1 MKRKLRIMITLL
13 VVMTIIILP
22 QAVSAASIIN
32 VGSRDTTMY
41 FQYYSSGW
49 RNLDTPHHYVIGTSP
64 EQIAY
69 CVAHRKSAPNSGG
82 SNYSNADVLDNYS
95 FTTSTGLQIILE
107 QGYPLETGGLNAD
120 EARYATANAIRFWL
134 SEREYYEGGTDYFYN
149 YTDFHQYS
157 DADLRSMAAGGMI
170 GSKIRTRSGYNNGVL
185 QFAIELL
192 IKARSQVMI
201 PHSINFSSSTLDLS
215 INGEYFVGSTTVTM
229 VNCKKYKL
237 NSSLPAGSAIY
248 GHTGNNGDVLTFYI
262 PISAVT
268 SGVSYGISAD
278 GLDDRTRSNIFVHAP
293 TSSSIQPVITVT
305 GAAMGDNYLTNVA
318 SKNMT
323 LKTPPMPDL
332 TITSVWPGSA
342 ASSSVPTI
350 KYQTHVESIGWQD
363 WKLNGAVAGTNGQ
376 NYRVEA
382 MCIDI
387 AGADNS
393 IEYRTHVQ
401 DIGWMAWVNEGGMS
415 GTTGEA
421 KKIEAL
427 EIRLKGSMATNYDV
441 YYRAHVQEIGWQSW
455 VKNGATAGTSGQSLR
470 LEAIQIMLVQKGA
483 GAPGPI
489 TVNSGE
495 TVTVTVAV
503 TNCGNSAVRSTV
515 VQLTPN
521 GLSALTKT
529 VSLGAGQSTNM
540 TFTFTA
546 PSYSS
551 NTNMSIVA
559 KVDPSN
565 AIKESNESNNQGSTS
580 VNVLALP
587 DLTVSSLTTNK
598 TVYNPGETV
607 TVTATIKN
615 SGNITAAASVV
626 KMAPNGLSAQT
637 KSIGSLGAGQSTTV
651 TFTFTAPSYTSNT
664 NMSIVATADSTNV
677 VAEVSETNNQ
687 RSTSIT
693 IQALPDLIV
702 STLTTDKTTYDA
714 GEIITVKASVKNQ
727 GYSTAAASTLTIAP
741 NGYPAMTAAIPAL
754 SAGATSAVQTFTFTA
769 ASNLTATS
777 INIVA
782 TADSKNVVQELIET
796 NNTKST
802 TVTVNALLSDL
813 TFGDDSTIV
822 SSYYAGKDIVISA
835 QVRNLSAQ
843 GVPSV
848 EVKLQLGSA
857 TKTETICVPGKGIN
871 IVVFRITAPMAT
883 GTYPVLLTI
892 DPDNKIAETNEN
904 NNKTNEDGTIKYDGS
919 AGAVKTG
926 AIALA
931 RNDLP
936 DPADTRMEDDHLAR
950 NKSVPALPTLAKSA
964 SHTWTEYR
972 YENGVYVQKSYS
984 ALLSTTFEIKPD
996 PRVAIKDHPDMME
1009 SGFGVSATAA
1019 TRLTTN
1025 YDHPEKLVGP
1035 QMYWAYYPETNYWT
1049 DSDWSQYADALEYKS
1064 GAFGQVGETSWQYA
1078 VSPYSVTDS
1087 RLHYTPVWFPDDM
1100 YEAVGQS
1107 FYGWSPAGQMYQQVS
1122 DTVEI
1127 EGDMYDRFPV
1137 LNR

>member
-1 MKRKLRIMITLL
+1 MKRKFRSLILFIALAMLITAF
-13 VVMTIIILP
+13 MT
-22 QAVSAASIIN
+22 QSASAATISY
-32 VGSRDTTMY
+32 GSRDTNMWM
-41 FQYYSSGW
+41 QYYSGGW
-49 RNLDTPHHYVIGTSP
+49 NNMDTPEHFLMGSSP
-64 EQIAY
+64 EQVAY
-69 CVAHRKSAPNSGG
+69 CVQHRKPSPNGSGSSYTDTNILG
-82 SNYSNADVLDNYS
+82 AYSIP
-95 FTTSTGLQIILE
+95 TQIGLLIILE
-107 QGYPLETGGLNAD
+107 QGYPFETNGLSAS

-134 SEREYYEGGTDYFYN
+134 SEREFYEGGRDDFYN
-149 YTDFHQYS
+149 YTDLHEYNNDQ
-157 DADLRSMAAGGMI
+157 LRALAAGGTI
-170 GSKIRTRSGYNNGVL
+170 GSKVRTRAGYNNGVL

-192 IKARSQVMI
+192 IKARDQMGLNQTVS
-201 PHSINFSSSTLDLS
+201 FSTPTLNLN
-215 INGEYFVGSTTVTM
+215 INGGYYEGSTTVTLA
-229 VNCKKYKL
+229 NCKRYDL
-237 NSSLPAGSAIY
+237 NSSLPTGSQIIGY
-248 GHTGNNGDVLTFYI
+248 TGNHGDVLTFRI
-262 PISAVT
+262 PISAAS
-268 SGVSYGISAD
+268 SGVSYGISAT
-278 GLDDRTRSNIFVHAP
+278 GKDDRTLSNIFINQAIGTPQDLV
-293 TSSSIQPVITVT
+293 TVT
-305 GAAMGDNYLTNVA
+305 KGESYYRDVDYK
-318 SKNMT
+318 SIT
-323 LKTPPMPDL
+323 LYTPALPDL
-332 TITSVWPGSA
+332 TITSVWPSSA

-350 KYQTHVESIGWQD
+350 QYQTHVESIGWQD
-363 WKLNGAVAGTNGQ
+363 WKSNGAVSGTSGR

-415 GTTGEA
+415 GTTGQSL
-421 KKIEAL
+421 KIEAL
-427 EIRLKGSMATNYDV
+427 EIRLKGTMATNYDV
-441 YYRAHVQEIGWQSW
+441 YYRAHVQDIGWQGW
-455 VKNGATAGTSGQSLR
+455 VKNGATAGTSGQNLR

-503 TNCGNSAVRSTV
+503 TNCGSSAVSSAV

-521 GLSALTKT
+521 GLAAQTKT
-529 VSLGAGQSTNM
+529 VSLGAGQSTNV
-540 TFTFTA
+540 TYTFTA
-546 PSYSS
+546 PTYGS
-551 NTNMSIVA
+551 NTNMPIVA
-559 KVDPSN
+559 KVDPN
-565 AIKESNESNNQGSTS
+565 NVIKEMNESNNQGSTS

-607 TVTATIKN
+607 TVTATINNAGKA
-615 SGNITAAASVV
+615 TAAASVV

-637 KSIGSLGAGQSTTV
+637 KSIGSLGAGQSTSV

-664 NMSIVATADSTNV
+664 NMSIVATADSTNA
-677 VAEVSETNNQ
+677 VAEISETNNQ

-702 STLTTDKTTYDA
+702 STLTTDKATYDA
-714 GEIITVKASVKNQ
+714 GETVTVKASVKNQ

-754 SAGATSAVQTFTFTA
+754 STGATSAVQTFTFTA

-777 INIVA
+777 INIMA
-782 TADSKNVVQELIET
+782 TADSTNVVTELIET

-813 TFGDDSTIV
+813 TFGDDITIV
-822 SSYYAGKDIVISA
+822 SSYYTGKDIVIAA

-843 GVPSV
+843 GVPAV

-857 TKTETICVPGKGIN
+857 TKTETICVPGNGIN
-871 IVVFRITAPMAT
+871 IVVFRITTPTST
-883 GTYPVLLTI
+883 GTYPVLMTI
-892 DPDNKIAETNEN
+892 DPANKIAEKNEN
-904 NNKTNEDGTIKYDGS
+904 NNQTNEDGTIKYDGS

-931 RNDLP
+931 RNNLP
-936 DPADTRMEDDHLAR
+936 DPADPRMEDDHLAR

-972 YENGVYVQKSYS
+972 YENGLYVKKSYS
-984 ALLSTTFEIKPD
+984 ALLSTTFEISPD

-1009 SGFGVSATAA
+1009 SGFGVSATAT

-1035 QMYWAYYPETNYWT
+1035 QMYWAFYPDTGYWT

-1078 VSPYSVTDS
+1078 VSAYSVTES
-1087 RLHYTPVWFPDDM
+1087 RLHYTPVWFPDGM

>member
-1 MKRKLRIMITLL
+1 MKRKLRGMTLFIAL
-13 VVMTIIILP
+13 AVFIAAFMT
-22 QAVSAASIIN
+22 QSASAATVN
-32 VGSRDTTMY
+32 YGSRDATMY
-41 FQYYSSGW
+41 MQYYSGGW
-49 RNLDTPHHYVIGTSP
+49 QNMDTPEHFLMGSSP
-64 EQIAY
+64 EQVAY
-69 CVAHRKSAPNSGG
+69 CMQHRKTSPSSSGT
-82 SNYSNADVLDNYS
+82 SYSDTDIFGTYS
-95 FTTSTGLQIILE
+95 TTTQTGLLSILE
-107 QGYPLETGGLNAD
+107 QGYPFETNGLSAS
-120 EARYATANAIRFWL
+120 EARYATANAVRFWM
-134 SEREYYEGGTDYFYN
+134 SEREFYEGGRDDFYN
-149 YTDFHQYS
+149 YTDLHEYNNDQ
-157 DADLRSMAAGGMI
+157 LRALAASGTI
-170 GSKIRTRSGYNNGVL
+170 GSKVRTRPGYNNGVL

-192 IKARSQVMI
+192 IKARNQEEVRLSV
-201 PHSINFSSSTLDLS
+201 NFSTPTLNLN
-215 INGEYFVGSTTVTM
+215 INGGYYEGSTTVM
-229 VNCKKYKL
+229 LENCKRYDL
-237 NSSLPAGSAIY
+237 NSSLPTGSQIFGY
-248 GHTGNNGDVLTFYI
+248 TGNHGDVVTFRI
-262 PISAVT
+262 PISAAS
-268 SGVSYGISAD
+268 SGVSYDISAT
-278 GLDDRTRSNIFVHAP
+278 GKDDRTRSNIYVRVP
-293 TSSSIQPVITVT
+293 LSSNPQIV
-305 GAAMGDNYLTNVA
+305 VA
-318 SKNMT
+318 VDREFYRDVAYSAMT
-323 LKTPPMPDL
+323 LNTPAQPDL
-332 TITSVWPGSA
+332 TITSVWPNSA

-350 KYQTHVESIGWQD
+350 QYQTHVESIGWQD
-363 WKLNGAVAGTNGQ
+363 WKSNGAVAGTSGQ

-382 MCIDI
+382 MYIDI

-401 DIGWMAWVNEGGMS
+401 DIGWMAWINEGGMS
-415 GTTGEA
+415 GTTGQS

-427 EIRLKGSMATNYDV
+427 EIRLKGTMATNYDV
-441 YYRAHVQEIGWQSW
+441 YYRAHVQDVGWQGW
-455 VKNGATAGTSGQSLR
+455 VKNGATAGTSGQNLR

-503 TNCGNSAVRSTV
+503 TNCGNSAVSSAV

-521 GLSALTKT
+521 GLAAQTKT
-529 VSLGAGQSTNM
+529 VSLGAGQST
-540 TFTFTA
+540 TVTYTFTA
-546 PSYSS
+546 PTYSN
-551 NTNMSIVA
+551 NTNMPIVA
-559 KVDPSN
+559 KVDPN
-565 AIKESNESNNQGSTS
+565 NVIKEMNESNNQGSTS

-607 TVTATIKN
+607 TVTATINNAGKT
-615 SGNITAAASVV
+615 TAAASVV
-626 KMAPNGLSAQT
+626 KMAPSGLSAQT
-637 KSIGSLGAGQSTTV
+637 KSIGSLGAGQSTSV
-651 TFTFTAPSYTSNT
+651 TYTFTAPSYTSNT

-677 VAEVSETNNQ
+677 IAEISETNNQ

-693 IQALPDLIV
+693 IQAMPDLIV

-714 GEIITVKASVKNQ
+714 GETVTVKASVKNQ

-754 SAGATSAVQTFTFTA
+754 SAGTTSAVQTFTFTA

-813 TFGDDSTIV
+813 TFGDDSTIA
-822 SSYYAGKDIVISA
+822 SSYYAGKDIVIAA

-843 GVPSV
+843 GVPAV

-857 TKTETICVPGKGIN
+857 TKTETICVPGNGIN

-883 GTYPVLLTI
+883 GTYSVLMTI
-892 DPDNKIAETNEN
+892 DPANKIAEKNEN
-904 NNKTNEDGTIKYDGS
+904 NNQTNEDGTIRYDGS

-926 AIALA
+926 AISLA
-931 RNDLP
+931 RNNLP

-950 NKSVPALPTLAKSA
+950 NKSVPTLPTLAKSA

-972 YENGVYVQKSYS
+972 YENGLYVKKSYS
-984 ALLSTTFEIKPD
+984 ALLSTTFEISPD

-1009 SGFGVSATAA
+1009 SGFGVSATAT

-1035 QMYWAYYPETNYWT
+1035 QMYWAFYPDTGYWT

-1064 GAFGQVGETSWQYA
+1064 GAFGQVGETSWQYP
-1078 VSPYSVTDS
+1078 VSPYSVTES
-1087 RLHYTPVWFPDDM
+1087 RLHYTPVWFPDGM
-1100 YEAVGQS
+1100 YEAFGQS

>member
-1 MKRKLRIMITLL
+1 MKRKLRSVIIIAVLAL
-13 VVMTIIILP
+13 VVAAIMP
-22 QAVSAASIIN
+22 HSASAATISY
-32 VGSRDTTMY
+32 GSRDATMY
-41 FQYYSSGW
+41 MQYYSSGW
-49 RNLDTPHHYVIGTSP
+49 MNMDTPEHFLMGSSP
-64 EQIAY
+64 EQVAY
-69 CVAHRKSAPNSGG
+69 CVQHRKASPSSGG
-82 SNYSNADVLDNYS
+82 SSYTDTNILGTYSMP
-95 FTTSTGLQIILE
+95 TQIGLLIILE
-107 QGYPLETGGLNAD
+107 QGYPFETSGLSAS

-134 SEREYYEGGTDYFYN
+134 SEREFYEGGRDDFYN
-149 YTDFHQYS
+149 YTDLHEYNS
-157 DADLRSMAAGGMI
+157 DQLRAMAAGGTI
-170 GSKIRTRSGYNNGVL
+170 GSKVRTRSGYNNGVL

-192 IKARSQVMI
+192 IKARNQEGLNQSV
-201 PHSINFSSSTLDLS
+201 SFSTPTLNLN
-215 INGEYFVGSTTVTM
+215 INGGYYEGSTTVYLE
-229 VNCKKYKL
+229 NCKRYDI
-237 NSSLPAGSAIY
+237 NTSSFPPGTQVLGY
-248 GHTGNNGDVLTFYI
+248 TGNHGDVLTIRI
-262 PISAVT
+262 PISAAN
-268 SGVSYGISAD
+268 SGVSYGISAT
-278 GLDDRTRSNIFVHAP
+278 GKDDRTLNNIFVNQ
-293 TSSSIQPVITVT
+293 SIGSPQDLTTVTKGESYYRDVDYKTMTVITP
-305 GAAMGDNYLTNVA
+305 AL
-318 SKNMT
+318 
-323 LKTPPMPDL
+323 PDL
-332 TITSVWPGSA
+332 TITSVWPSA
-342 ASSSVPTI
+342 SVSSSVPTI
-350 KYQTHVESIGWQD
+350 KYQTHVESIGWQE
-363 WKLNGAVAGTNGQ
+363 WKQNGAVSGTNGQ

-382 MCIDI
+382 INIDI
-387 AGADNS
+387 AGADSS

-401 DIGWMAWVNEGGMS
+401 DIGWMDWVNEGGMS

-427 EIRLKGSMATNYDV
+427 EIRLKGSTATNYDV

-470 LEAIQIMLVQKGA
+470 LEAIQIVIVQKGA

-503 TNCGNSAVRSTV
+503 TNCGNSAVSSAV

-521 GLSALTKT
+521 GLSAQTKT
-529 VSLGAGQSTNM
+529 VSLGAGQSTNV

-546 PSYSS
+546 PNYSS
-551 NTNMSIVA
+551 NTNMPIVA

-615 SGNITAAASVV
+615 TGNITAAASVV

-664 NMSIVATADSTNV
+664 NMSIMATADSTNV

-822 SSYYAGKDIVISA
+822 SSYYEGKDIVISA

-919 AGAVKTG
+919 VGAVKTG

-950 NKSVPALPTLAKSA
+950 NKSVPALPTLAKSS

-1009 SGFGVSATAA
+1009 SGFGVSATAT

-1107 FYGWSPAGQMYQQVS
+1107 FYGWSPAGQMYSQVS

>member
-1 MKRKLRIMITLL
+1 MKRRFRSL
-13 VVMTIIILP
+13 ILFMVL
-22 QAVSAASIIN
+22 AVLIAAFVTQSASAATVN
-32 VGSRDTTMY
+32 YGSRDATMY
-41 FQYYSSGW
+41 MQYYSSGW
-49 RNLDTPHHYVIGTSP
+49 SNMDTPEHFVVGSSP
-64 EQIAY
+64 EQVAY
-69 CVAHRKSAPNSGG
+69 CIQHRKSSPSSGG
-82 SNYSNADVLDNYS
+82 SAYSDTDVFDSYS
-95 FTTSTGLQIILE
+95 IITRTGLLSILE
-107 QGYPLETGGLNAD
+107 QGYPFDTGGLAAN

-134 SEREYYEGGTDYFYN
+134 SEREFYEGSRDDFYN
-149 YTDFHQYS
+149 YTDLHEYS
-157 DADLRSMAAGGMI
+157 SDQLRAMAASGTI
-170 GSKIRTRSGYNNGVL
+170 GSKVRTRSGYNNGVL

-192 IKARSQVMI
+192 IKARNQEEVRLSV
-201 PHSINFSSSTLDLS
+201 NFSTPTLNLN
-215 INGEYFVGSTTVTM
+215 INGGYYEGSTTVM
-229 VNCKKYKL
+229 LENCKRYDL
-237 NSSLPAGSAIY
+237 NSSLPTGSQIIGY
-248 GHTGNNGDVLTFYI
+248 TGNHGDVLTFRI
-262 PISAVT
+262 PISAANA
-268 SGVSYGISAD
+268 GVSYGISAS
-278 GLDDRTRSNIFVHAP
+278 GKDDRTRSNIFANTP
-293 TSSSIQPVITVT
+293 ISSSNQSVIT
-305 GAAMGDNYLTNVA
+305 AMNGQPYYRQVA
-318 SKNMT
+318 YSAMT
-323 LKTPPMPDL
+323 LNTPALPDL
-332 TITSVWPGSA
+332 TITSVWPSA
-342 ASSSVPTI
+342 SVSSSVPTI
-350 KYQTHVESIGWQD
+350 KYQTHVESIGWQE

-401 DIGWMAWVNEGGMS
+401 DIGWMGWVNEGGMS

-427 EIRLKGSMATNYDV
+427 EIRLKGTMATNYDV

-503 TNCGNSAVRSTV
+503 TNCGNSAVSSAV

-521 GLSALTKT
+521 GLSAQTKT
-529 VSLGAGQSTNM
+529 VSLGAGQSTNV

-546 PSYSS
+546 PNYSS
-551 NTNMSIVA
+551 NTNMPIVA

-565 AIKESNESNNQGSTS
+565 AIKESSESNNQGSTS

-714 GEIITVKASVKNQ
+714 GEIVTVKASVKNQ

-919 AGAVKTG
+919 VGAVKTV